1 MQKVHQRFEHA
12 FPKIITLIQQRN
24 TSEAERSSF
33 LSEFFNKQDRLG
45 FVILGGIFAEGI
57 DYVGDALIGAI
68 VVGVGLP
75 QANSEQQ
82 LISADFESQHLNGFD
97 YAYRFPGLIRVL
109 QSAGRVIRSDTDKG
123 VIVLLDRRFQQIDT
137 IRHLPSHWQ
146 INHCQQLEGL
156 QNSLNTFWDSTE
168 ATGTN

>member
-1 MQKVHQRFEHA
+1 M
-12 FPKIITLIQQRN
+12 IQQRN
-24 TSEAERSSF
+24 TSEDERSIF
-33 LSEFFNKQDRLG
+33 LSEFFNRQDRLG

-109 QSAGRVIRSDTDKG
+109 QSAGRVIRSDINKG
-123 VIVLLDRRFQQIDT
+123 VIALIDRRFQQIDN
-137 IRHLPSHWQ
+137 IRHLPSHWK
-146 INHCQQLEGL
+146 IDHCQQLEGL
-156 QNSLNTFWDSTE
+156 RKSLNAFWGHEKAIGIDSKKG
-168 ATGTN
+168 A